1 MGGDRI
7 DPVWAPYC
15 GAAPSP
21 GDLLARWNLDPL
33 LLAVLAGAALA
44 WHLTIYRRGQAPLAS
59 FLGGMAALAVLFVSP
74 LCAMTSALFAA
85 RTVHHA
91 LLVAVA
97 APLLAW
103 SLPERSLWRKLP
115 IAVWTGIGAAVLW
128 AWHVPALYA
137 TALSHDPIY
146 WLMQASLLA
155 SAIAFWSAVRQSTAP
170 AAVAALLANT
180 VQMGLLGAILTFAS
194 TALYAPHFLSTAA
207 WGYTPLEDQQLG
219 GLVMWAPAA
228 ALYLF
233 AALLIV
239 GRWLGEE
246 SRTPA

>member
-1 MGGDRI
+1 MGGGRI
-7 DPVWAPYC
+7 GQVWVPYC

-21 GDLLARWNLDPL
+21 DELLARWNFDPL
-33 LLAVLAGAALA
+33 MLVALGGAALA
-44 WHLTIYRRGQAPLAS
+44 WHLTIYRREQARLAP
-59 FLGGMAALAVLFVSP
+59 FLAGMAALAVLFVSP
-74 LCAMTSALFAA
+74 FCAMTSALFAA
-85 RTVHHA
+85 RTAHHA

-103 SLPERSLWRKLP
+103 SFPERSLWRKLP
-115 IAVWTGIGAAVLW
+115 VGAWTGIGAAVLW

-137 TALSHDPIY
+137 AALSHDLVY

-155 SAIAFWSAVRQSTAP
+155 SAIAFWSAVRQSAVP
-170 AAVAALLANT
+170 AAVAALLANM

-194 TALYAPHFLSTAA
+194 APLYAPHLLSTTA

-228 ALYLF
+228 ALYLA
-233 AALLIV
+233 AALLIA
-239 GRWLGEE
+239 GRWLGEK